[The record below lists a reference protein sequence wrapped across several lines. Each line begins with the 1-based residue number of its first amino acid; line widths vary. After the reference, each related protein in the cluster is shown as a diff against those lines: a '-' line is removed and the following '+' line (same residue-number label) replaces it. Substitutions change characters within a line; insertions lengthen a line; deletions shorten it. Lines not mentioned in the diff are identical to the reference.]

1 MRTVSVPA
9 ALLLA
14 ALAGACAHAPAR
26 SAGPATPAPAWPA
39 PPAAPRVR
47 WVASIP
53 PPGSPDG
60 ARSWWRRAADAV
72 LGVEEAPVTE
82 GPLSRP
88 FGVAV
93 DGPEL
98 VIADPDGAQV
108 LAIDRR
114 SGERHALTCPAR
126 PWSAPMAVAAAPDR
140 TLYVADAAGV
150 LARLPAGGGCTLIGA
165 GRLTRPTGV
174 AWQGGRVWAVD
185 PPAHQLVAFTPDG
198 QEVLRVGGLGS
209 GPAELHFP
217 TAVAAAADGSI
228 LVVDALNFR
237 VSRFAGDGTPLD
249 RFGRAG
255 EEESAFGRPKAVA
268 VGPGG
273 AILVTDALSDQVKL
287 FTAAGRFEL
296 AFGGSGPGPG
306 QLLLPA
312 GIAVSGRQVYVC
324 DSLNRRVAV
333 FELEGEA

>member
-1 MRTVSVPA
+1 MRTA
-9 ALLLA
+9 AATASLLLA
-14 ALAGACAHAPAR
+14 AMAGACAHAAAPSAEPAVR
-26 SAGPATPAPAWPA
+26 PPAWPA
-39 PPAAPRVR
+39 PPAPERVR

-53 PPGSPDG
+53 PPGASAT

-72 LGVEEAPVTE
+72 LGVEEAPATE
-82 GPLSRP
+82 SPLARP

-98 VIADPDGAQV
+98 LIADPDGAQV

-114 SGERHALTCPAR
+114 TGRRRALECSGH

-140 TLYVADAAGV
+140 TRYVADAAGV

-185 PPAHQLVAFTPDG
+185 PPVHQLVAFTPDG
-198 QEVLRVGGLGS
+198 QEALRVGGLGA

-217 TAVAAAADGSI
+217 TAVAAAADGSL

-255 EEESAFGRPKAVA
+255 EEESAFGRPKGVA
-268 VGPGG
+268 AGPGG

-296 AFGGSGPGPG
+296 AFGGSGSGPG

-324 DSLNRRVAV
+324 DSLNRRIAV
-333 FELEGEA
+333 FELEEGA

>member
-1 MRTVSVPA
+1 MRTAAAIP

-14 ALAGACAHAPAR
+14 AMAGACAHAPAP
-26 SAGPATPAPAWPA
+26 SAGPAAPAPAWPA
-39 PPAAPRVR
+39 PPAPARVR

-53 PPGSPDG
+53 PPGAP
-60 ARSWWRRAADAV
+60 ATTRSWWRRAADAV
-72 LGVEEAPVTE
+72 LGVEEAPAAE
-82 GPLSRP
+82 SPLSRP

-98 VIADPDGAQV
+98 VVADPDGGQV

-114 SGERHALTCPAR
+114 TGEPRALECPGR
-126 PWSAPMAVAAAPDR
+126 PWIAPMAVAVAPDR
-140 TLYVADAAGV
+140 TRYVADAAGV
-150 LARLPAGGGCTLIGA
+150 LARLPAGGACTLIGA

-198 QEVLRVGGLGS
+198 QEVLRVGGLGD

-217 TAVAAAADGSI
+217 TAVAAAADGSL

-237 VSRFAGDGTPLD
+237 VSRFAADGAPLG

-268 VGPGG
+268 AEPGG

-287 FTAAGRFEL
+287 FTATGRFEL
-296 AFGGSGPGPG
+296 AFGGSGSGPG
-306 QLLLPA
+306 QLLFPA

-333 FELEGEA
+333 FELEAKA